1 MKKKMGGGGAPKL
14 IIFFLQSY
22 GFCSKYNGVIVSKI
36 KVEMPNTGEVTRV
49 EKKNIIQPDSPP
61 YKGE

>member
-1 MKKKMGGGGAPKL
+1 MKKKNGGGGGAPKL

-49 EKKNIIQPDSPP
+49 EKKT
-61 YKGE
+61 